1 MVLSG
6 TLREFILADVF
17 QLLTQQKITGK
28 LLLNNGRNE
37 GYVIFQNGLVVAAQK
52 DDEKLI
58 SKLFNYLVMIKKQK
72 PSRMRE
78 LFTSFEG
85 NISGLTTEIIN
96 RNYISKQDLNL
107 FAESLTI
114 DIACSLF
121 LWNSG
126 TYRFNSMPAVDTLIP
141 AGISI
146 PVENIVMEA
155 MRRADEWNRM
165 LQSISERSIFV
176 RSQKD
181 TCDSSGEIDPITD
194 PDGYILT
201 RIDGTSP
208 VKDFVSGLCLSE
220 YKVYESIYNLLEAK
234 SITTLSDRI
243 SQSVQA
249 ALHKKERERTTSRYS
264 VIYSILAAIG
274 IILIVMFMALIV
286 FKKVLV
292 SDKSSSAYQSEIA
305 LQSSLTAEKLS
316 IAEIYYKALNSSEPE
331 DLSSLKE
338 FRLVTDRDLNFHK
351 NKYKRQKEKVNF

>member
-28 LLLNNGRNE
+28 LLLANGRSE
-37 GYVIFQNGLVVAAQK
+37 GFVIFQNGLVVAAQK

-58 SKLFNYLVMIKKQK
+58 SKLFNYLVTIKKQK

-85 NISGLTTEIIN
+85 NMCGLTTEIIN
-96 RNYISKQDLNL
+96 RNYISKQDLNI
-107 FAESLTI
+107 FSESLTI

-121 LWNSG
+121 LWSSG
-126 TYRFNSMPAVDTLIP
+126 TYRFNSMPAVDAFIP
-141 AGISI
+141 AGISV

-155 MRRADEWNRM
+155 MRRSDEWKRM
-165 LQSISERSIFV
+165 LQSISEQSIFV

-181 TCDSSGEIDPITD
+181 AGDSSREIDPITD

-220 YKVYESIYNLLEAK
+220 YKIYESIYNLLEAK

-249 ALHKKERERTTSRYS
+249 ALHKKERERTSSSFS

-274 IILIVMFMALIV
+274 IILIIMFMALIV

-292 SDKSSSAYQSEIA
+292 SDASSNAYQSEIA
-305 LQSSLTAEKLS
+305 LPSSLAAEKLS
-316 IAEIYYKALNSSEPE
+316 IAKIYYRALNGSEPE

-338 FRLVTDRDLNFHK
+338 FRLVTDQDLNFHK
-351 NKYKRQKEKVNF
+351 ISIKDKQKK